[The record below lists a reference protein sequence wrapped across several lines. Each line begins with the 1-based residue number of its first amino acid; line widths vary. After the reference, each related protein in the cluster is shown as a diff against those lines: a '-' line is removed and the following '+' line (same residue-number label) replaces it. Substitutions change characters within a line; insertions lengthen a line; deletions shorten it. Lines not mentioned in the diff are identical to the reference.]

1 MVENG
6 RIKEDMEDMGG
17 RRMIL
22 SNLKIKKLYGNYNYD
37 VKLQY

>member
-22 SNLKIKKLYGNYNYD
+22 SNLKIKKLYFYIIIKNNII
-37 VKLQY
+37 